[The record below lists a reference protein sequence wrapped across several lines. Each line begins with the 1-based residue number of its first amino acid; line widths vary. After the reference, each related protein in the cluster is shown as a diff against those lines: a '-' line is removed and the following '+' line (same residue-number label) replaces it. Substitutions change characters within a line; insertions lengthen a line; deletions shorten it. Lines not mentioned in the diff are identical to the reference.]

1 MNSTSVGHLKVVK
14 CLSFDELKFN
24 KAGPLHDK
32 SFSKRLKTPLKIK
45 CNKRKNSDTVLRFCQ
60 MIYVHIFYM
69 S

>member
-1 MNSTSVGHLKVVK
+1 MPVFWWIKV
-14 CLSFDELKFN
+14 N